1 MERGVYHAKQKA
13 LSHTV
18 DRSKT
23 LDPAPGPQGK
33 HKAGAKPAPAARQPL
48 AKNQALRLGQ
58 SLAVNEQKA
67 AEAAFCSFEGSGFL
81 LISWPVLY
89 VALEHFILETLL
101 FENRLGHIEE

>member
-23 LDPAPGPQGK
+23 LYPTTGAQGK
-33 HKAGAKPAPAARQPL
+33 HKPGAKPAPAARQPL

-58 SLAVNEQKA
+58 PLAVNEQKA
-67 AEAAFCSFEGSGFL
+67 AEAAFFVFRDL
-81 LISWPVLY
+81 KL
-89 VALEHFILETLL
+89 
-101 FENRLGHIEE
+101 RLPADQLASS